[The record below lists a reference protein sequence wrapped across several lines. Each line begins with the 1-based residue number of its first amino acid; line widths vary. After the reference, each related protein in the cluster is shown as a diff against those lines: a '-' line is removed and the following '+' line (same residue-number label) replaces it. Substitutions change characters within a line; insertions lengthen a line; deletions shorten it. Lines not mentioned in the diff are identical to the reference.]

1 MKKVVLLSMVLLMG
15 IVMAFSSEL
24 KIGFVNLEKV
34 TKSYYKWTDLQ
45 DKYKNDMAYYQNK
58 IEKMKEELQSMEKN
72 GASQA
77 DLQKKY
83 QEVQVKVNSYNTAIQ
98 KEYTTKSNDLIA
110 ELRDFIQKYAQD
122 NNYDLILFE
131 SSVIFA
137 SEKIDITDTI
147 LNMVNEPLETQEST
161 STNEK

>member
-1 MKKVVLLSMVLLMG
+1 MKKIVLMSMVLLMG
-15 IVMAFSSEL
+15 VVMSFSNEL

-58 IEKMKEELQSMEKN
+58 IEKMKEELQTMEKN
-72 GASQA
+72 GASKE

-83 QEVQVKVNSYNTAIQ
+83 QEVQVKVNGYNTAIQ
-98 KEYTTKSNDLIA
+98 KEYTTKSNGLIS
-110 ELRDFIQKYAQD
+110 ELKTFIQKYAQD

-137 SEKIDITDTI
+137 SEKVDITDTI
-147 LNMVNEPLETQEST
+147 LKMVNEEVNT
-161 STNEK
+161 EKNTTENKK